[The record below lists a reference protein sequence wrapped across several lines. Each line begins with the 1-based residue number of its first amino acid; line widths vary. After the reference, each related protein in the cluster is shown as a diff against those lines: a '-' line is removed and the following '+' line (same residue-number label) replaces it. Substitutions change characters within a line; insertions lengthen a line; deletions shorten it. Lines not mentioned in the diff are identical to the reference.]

1 MGFRINADY
10 SRHQTMEEHF
20 GMSAE
25 EVYADSKLAAILLE
39 DNNFF
44 ATDDSYPFNADDVC
58 E

>member
-1 MGFRINADY
+1 MGSRINADY

-25 EVYADSKLAAILLE
+25 EVYADSELAAILLE
-39 DNNFF
+39 DKNSF
-44 ATDDSYPFNADDVC
+44 ATDDFYPFDADDVC

>member
-1 MGFRINADY
+1 
-10 SRHQTMEEHF
+10 MEEHF

-44 ATDDSYPFNADDVC
+44 ATDDFYSFDADDVR